1 MGKTFTR
8 SISLVLII
16 SVVLSLTSCVE
27 KSGREGRKV
36 SADTPWFS
44 SNVYD
49 IEIATDPAREIE
61 DCMFFFLGA
70 DEILCGSY
78 IRSIYRFDGSKGR
91 RS

>member
-70 DEILCGSY
+70 DEKY
-78 IRSIYRFDGSKGR
+78 YVVRT
-91 RS
+91 

>member
-44 SNVYD
+44 SSVYD
-49 IEIATDPAREIE
+49 IESATDPARKIE

-70 DEILCGSY
+70 DEKY
-78 IRSIYRFDGSKGR
+78 
-91 RS
+91 